1 MNMDLNDEI
10 DLNGFQ
16 IKQLGPEHD
25 PEKKDAP
32 GQMAGDGQ
40 DERQQ
45 AEAELQLA
53 ALPEYEQK
61 RLRRAHLSDDEVLA
75 AMKRKQQEI
84 MDGSKLGTAAADGDI
99 LGAPGGDYAVLVAA
113 IASSVEA
120 GGTKK
125 RATEDGLDFSKTQ
138 SGESGSEQD
147 AEEDVVDLFRNNKN
161 NPKKPRPRVVDFD
174 PHDSSSDGDKDSQS
188 SVAQLRNT
196 VAQHL
201 DQQTLREELHLVR
214 KSTPLSICLM
224 FIFPYCFIQ
233 SCSC

>member
-1 MNMDLNDEI
+1 MDLNDEI
-10 DLNGFQ
+10 NLNDFQ

-25 PEKKDAP
+25 SEKRDAP
-32 GQMAGDGQ
+32 GQTADDGQ
-40 DERQQ
+40 DERRQ

-61 RLRRAHLSDDEVLA
+61 RLRREHLSDDEVLA

-84 MDGSKLGTAAADGDI
+84 MDGSKLGMAAADGDI
-99 LGAPGGDYAVLVAA
+99 LGAPGIDYSALIAA
-113 IASSVEA
+113 IATSLEA

-125 RATEDGLDFSKTQ
+125 RKAKDGADFSKTQ

-147 AEEDVVDLFRNNKN
+147 AEEEVVDLFRNNKN
-161 NPKKPRPRVVDFD
+161 NLNKLRPRAVGFD

-196 VAQHL
+196 VAQHF

-224 FIFPYCFIQ
+224 CIFPYCFI
-233 SCSC
+233 